1 MNYNLLNDIIQ
12 NALNK
17 HLPVKLVRYN
27 KYKHK
32 NSKWITAGIMRSIKF
47 RDKLYAKLRAT
58 PSNSS
63 DYNEYTTNLQTYN
76 RILRQNIL
84 LAKKTYYNKCFENF
98 KYDRAHGQH

>member
-1 MNYNLLNDIIQ
+1 MDNCRHYEI
-12 NALNK
+12 
-17 HLPVKLVRYN
+17 H
-27 KYKHK
+27 
-32 NSKWITAGIMRSIKF
+32 
-47 RDKLYAKLRAT
+47 KLYLKLRAT